1 MALLNDS
8 LSVWEIGFRW
18 ARHDPGRWWWRI
30 PLPIRDNFRVLMDAI
45 LQAHLECVSLSMR
58 KGPSEDF
65 DLPPEF
71 FIRYHLDDVEACI
84 AGQTFN
90 RKLLRFAQIERP
102 AFQDW
107 CERHAIPLPEFWFPP
122 GWSDYRWPGD
132 DPEDAAKGEEG
143 VAPAVA
149 ASPAE
154 DQDRPGLRPVQ
165 RAKIASQQIALALWK
180 VEENKGLTIK
190 AMAERDEIQRLGGA
204 AYWELEVVQRW
215 LSEVDPRDPSKKRGR
230 RKGS

>member
-1 MALLNDS
+1 MALLNDD

-18 ARHDPGRWWWRI
+18 AGQDPDRWWRGI
-30 PLPIRDNFRVLMDAI
+30 PLPVRDNFRVLMDAV
-45 LQAHLECVSLSMR
+45 LQSHLECVSLSMR

-84 AGQTFN
+84 AGRAFN
-90 RKLLRFAQIERP
+90 RRLLRFAQIERP

-107 CERHAIPLPEFWFPP
+107 CERRAIPLPVFWFPP

-132 DPEDAAKGEEG
+132 DSEDAATIEDG

-149 ASPAE
+149 ASAAE
-154 DQDRPGLRPVQ
+154 DQDRTGLRPVQ
-165 RAKIASQQIALALWK
+165 RARIACQEIARALWK
-180 VEENKGLTIK
+180 ADPALTIA
-190 AMAERDEIQRLGGA
+190 AMVDRDEIQRLGGA
-204 AYWELEVVQRW
+204 ARWVPEVVQRW

>member
-1 MALLNDS
+1 MALLNDT

-18 ARHDPGRWWWRI
+18 AGYDPAGVWWRI
-30 PLPIRDNFRVLMDAI
+30 PLPVRDNFRVLMDAI

-71 FIRYHLDDVEACI
+71 FIRYHLDEVEACI
-84 AGQTFN
+84 AGRTFN
-90 RKLLRFAQIERP
+90 RRLLRFAQIERP

-122 GWSDYRWPGD
+122 GWSDYRWPSE
-132 DPEDAAKGEEG
+132 DPEDAAKDEEG
-143 VAPAVA
+143 VAAAVA
-149 ASPAE
+149 GSPAE
-154 DQDRPGLRPVQ
+154 DRDRTGLRPVQ
-165 RAKIASQQIALALWK
+165 RARIACQQIARALWK
-180 VEENKGLTIK
+180 TDPTLTIA
-190 AMAERDEIQRLGGA
+190 AMVERDEIQRLGGA
-204 AYWELEVVQRW
+204 ASWVPEVVRRW
-215 LSEVDPRDPSKKRGR
+215 LSEVDERDPNKKRGR